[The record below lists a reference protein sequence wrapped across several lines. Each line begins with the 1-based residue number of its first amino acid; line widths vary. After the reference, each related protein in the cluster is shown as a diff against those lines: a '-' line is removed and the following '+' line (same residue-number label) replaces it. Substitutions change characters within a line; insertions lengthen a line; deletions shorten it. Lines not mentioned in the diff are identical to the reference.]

1 MIFKRFLLVFLCS
14 FLMMSTSSFLHA
26 QEKLP
31 LPEGCGNPFVPPGVF
46 GDFYEKVIQSSLIE
60 KGSVSKAHIQLF
72 AVNSLRKYMAEKFPN
87 PTDGDAV
94 DRHIRAQIC
103 SYAQGKKDV
112 STSSVDLHQH
122 LLSISEKLFMDTKKI
137 ASDALALEVERQKLV
152 AKFESRQGL
161 IEHAERMGQQE
172 VSSLFT
178 KN

>member
-1 MIFKRFLLVFLCS
+1 MFLKKFGALFFVVS
-14 FLMMSTSSFLHA
+14 VSFLHS

-46 GDFYEKVIQSSLIE
+46 GDFYEKTIQSSLIE
-60 KGSVSKAHIQLF
+60 KGSVSKSHIQLF

-94 DRHIRAQIC
+94 DRHIRAQLC
-103 SYAQGKKDV
+103 LYAQGKKDIV
-112 STSSVDLHQH
+112 ATSLSLHEF
-122 LLSISEKLFMDTKKI
+122 LLSISEKLLKDTKQI
-137 ASDALALEVERQKLV
+137 ATDALTREVERQKLV

-161 IEHAERMGQQE
+161 IEHAERLGEQE

>member
-1 MIFKRFLLVFLCS
+1 MFLKKWCFFFFVLLIPI
-14 FLMMSTSSFLHA
+14 LNA

-31 LPEGCGNPFVPPGVF
+31 LPDGCGNPFVPPGVF

-103 SYAQGKKDV
+103 LYAQGKKDIMA
-112 STSSVDLHQH
+112 SSVALHEH
-122 LLSISEKLFMDTKKI
+122 LLSISEKLLKDTKKI
-137 ASDALALEVERQKLV
+137 AMDALAAEVERQKLV

-161 IEHAERMGQQE
+161 IENAERLGDRE

>member
-1 MIFKRFLLVFLCS
+1 MFLKRSCFLFLVLSVS
-14 FLMMSTSSFLHA
+14 FLYS

-46 GDFYEKVIQSSLIE
+46 GDFYEKTIRSSLVE
-60 KGSVSKAHIQLF
+60 KGSVSKSHIQLF

-94 DRHIRAQIC
+94 DRHVRAQLC
-103 SYAQGKKDV
+103 LYAQGKKDILA
-112 STSSVDLHQH
+112 SSPSLHEY
-122 LLSISEKLFMDTKKI
+122 LLSISEKLLKDTKKI
-137 ASDALALEVERQKLV
+137 ASDALAREVERQKLV

-161 IEHAERMGQQE
+161 IEHAERLGEQE
-172 VSSLFT
+172 VSSVFT